1 MGDLV
6 TLMVLL
12 SVIIG
17 TLDANNGLCV
27 VVGDEIQDQSRD
39 GTRDWTRYSRLDLD
53 MPGHLC
59 WR

>member
-39 GTRDWTRYSRLDLD
+39 WSRYSRLDLD
-53 MPGHLC
+53 MSGDDHSSK
-59 WR
+59 